1 MWVAEEF
8 VSIDKMVQ
16 LVFQALMRDR
26 DDEGNAVLSYHPYVL
41 QVEMSEKM
49 ATSLM
54 SVIMDLEVCVRG
66 ERCLEQAL

>member
-1 MWVAEEF
+1 ME
-8 VSIDKMVQ
+8 
-16 LVFQALMRDR
+16 LVCRAVIRER

-41 QVEMSEKM
+41 QVERSEKM

-66 ERCLEQAL
+66 QRRLEQAL